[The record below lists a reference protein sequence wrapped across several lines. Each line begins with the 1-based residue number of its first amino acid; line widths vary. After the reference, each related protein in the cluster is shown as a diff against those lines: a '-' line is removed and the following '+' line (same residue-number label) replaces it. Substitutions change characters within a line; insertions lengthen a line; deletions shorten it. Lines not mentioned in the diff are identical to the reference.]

1 MIWELQMIYEDVSM
15 DAQYMDAVKRGD
27 KETAQRMVDDVIM
40 KTIPNIN
47 RVNFLD
53 IRGNQVEVIKN
64 ASRRERKSLESDQMV
79 GEILFPNGDTLSF
92 NRMLALHGEIL
103 NKLNIK
109 NTYIITGLLYRDG
122 FLITDR
128 TGGGLQES
136 PKTSER
142 VEMKYKVDAFN
153 YDESIVGDW
162 KNLESSQYPLDAV
175 IYDDQGNI
183 IPISQRFR
191 VK

>member
-27 KETAQRMVDDVIM
+27 MESAQKMVDNAAM

-79 GEILFPNGDTLSF
+79 GEILFPNGETLSF

-109 NTYIITGLLYRDG
+109 NIFIITGLLYKDG

-128 TGGGLQES
+128 TGGELQDS

-142 VEMKYKVDAFN
+142 VEQKYKVDAFN
-153 YDESIVGDW
+153 YNDSIVGDW
-162 KNLESSQYPLDAV
+162 KNLDSSQYPLDAV
-175 IYDDQGNI
+175 IYDERGNVI
-183 IPISQRFR
+183 LISQRFN
-191 VK
+191 